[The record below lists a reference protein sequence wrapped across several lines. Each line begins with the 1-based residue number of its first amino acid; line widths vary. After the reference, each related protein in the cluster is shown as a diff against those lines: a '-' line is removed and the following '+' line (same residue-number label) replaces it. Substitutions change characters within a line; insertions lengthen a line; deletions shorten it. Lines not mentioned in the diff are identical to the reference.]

1 MKLFRRRKK
10 RLQGD
15 WRPLEDVPRNQLV
28 EVIIEHDGME
38 RIIAGMLIT
47 EVGWEIAD
55 PSIKEFTVRG
65 WREYE

>member
-1 MKLFRRRKK
+1 M
-10 RLQGD
+10 
-15 WRPLEDVPRNQLV
+15 PRNQLV

-38 RIIAGMLIT
+38 RIIAGMLIS

-55 PSIKEFTVRG
+55 PSIKEFTVMG

>member
-1 MKLFRRRKK
+1 M
-10 RLQGD
+10 
-15 WRPLEDVPRNQLV
+15 EDVPRNQLV
-28 EVIIEHDGME
+28 EVIIEHDGTE

-55 PSIKEFTVRG
+55 PSIKEFTVKG